1 MYMVQTETRQG
12 RGYIYPSR
20 QKQEQQL
27 QDRPSTKHA
36 AMDKKLI
43 NTAIITYL
51 YSLTYEFVE
60 DALVIVV

>member
-12 RGYIYPSR
+12 RGYIYPSK

-36 AMDKKLI
+36 AMVKELI
-43 NTAIITYL
+43 NSSIIAYL
-51 YSLTYEFVE
+51 YSVTYTC
-60 DALVIVV
+60 